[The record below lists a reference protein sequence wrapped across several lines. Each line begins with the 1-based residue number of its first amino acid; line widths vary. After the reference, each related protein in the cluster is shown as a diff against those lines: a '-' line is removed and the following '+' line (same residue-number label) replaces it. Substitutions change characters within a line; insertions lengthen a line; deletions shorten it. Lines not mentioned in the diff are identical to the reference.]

1 MSEVQTEQQP
11 TQQASAEVLYSEQ
24 KPVAPVETPQETPPA
39 SPDTPNAEAQAA
51 LQTEQKPAETP
62 PSDEQKPDDKNKES
76 KVDETKPE
84 TPPEKY
90 ELKLPDQ
97 SPVDPQRLASLEAEA
112 KASKMTQEQAQALV
126 DREHKMMTDLVQS
139 HQARV
144 DGWLKESMADKEIGG
159 PEINRNI
166 ELAKRLVD
174 TFGSPLLKK
183 QLEDSG
189 MGQHPELLRLF
200 VRMGKAYGEDRLVT
214 GMKGVPVAK
223 KSAADLLFGEST
235 EQN

>member
-1 MSEVQTEQQP
+1 MSEVNNEQQP
-11 TQQASAEVLYSEQ
+11 TPQANAEVLYSEN
-24 KPVAPVETPQETPPA
+24 KPASVETPQATPPA
-39 SPDTPNAEAQAA
+39 AEVPSAEANAQAQTPQAA
-51 LQTEQKPAETP
+51 AKSEEPPAT
-62 PSDEQKPDDKNKES
+62 DGQKPDDKPDT
-76 KVDETKPE
+76 KVDETKPSE

-97 SPVDPQRLASLEAEA
+97 SPVDPKRLDDIAAEA
-112 KASKMTQEQAQALV
+112 KAGKMTQEQAQALV
-126 DREHKMMTDLVQS
+126 DREHKVMTELISS
-139 HQARV
+139 HQSRV
-144 DGWLKESMADKEIGG
+144 DGWMKDSVADKEIGG

-214 GMKGVPVAK
+214 GANGVPVKAK
-223 KSAADLLFGEST
+223 SPADLLFGES
-235 EQN
+235 

>member
-11 TQQASAEVLYSEQ
+11 TQQASAEVLYSEN
-24 KPVAPVETPQETPPA
+24 KAAPVETPQATPPVA
-39 SPDTPNAEAQAA
+39 ESPSAEANAQAI
-51 LQTEQKPAETP
+51 EQKPAETP
-62 PSDEQKPDDKNKES
+62 PSEPQKTENTDPS

-97 SPVDPQRLASLEAEA
+97 SPVDPKRLEAIAAEA
-112 KASKMTQEQAQALV
+112 KAANMTQEQAQSLV
-126 DREHKMMTDLVQS
+126 EREHKMMTDLIQS
-139 HQARV
+139 HQDRIN
-144 DGWLKESMADKEIGG
+144 GWMKESIADKEIGG
-159 PEINRNI
+159 PDINRNI

-200 VRMGKAYGEDRLVT
+200 VRLGKAYGEDRLVT
-214 GMKGVPVAK
+214 GAQGVPTK
-223 KSAADLLFGEST
+223 KASPADLLFGDT
-235 EQN
+235 PEQN